1 MAAGVT
7 VFMNEFARKCLKPD
21 IRQPSPSRYNTG
33 MSTIIAIDTSSDI
46 ASVALMCG
54 ETIHSTSSE
63 GFSNHS
69 LTVLPM
75 LQKLLEKHDLTVA
88 GCDAIAFGC
97 GPGSFTGLR
106 TACGIAQGLSFATS
120 LPVIPVVTLEAM
132 AQTCYEQTGAIDVL
146 ALLDARMHEVYWA
159 QYRYENGQWKTVS
172 EPCLTAASS
181 VVPEGKPVFCGNGL
195 SAYAGELVSIVGK
208 SLKWPDI
215 HPDARAIAR
224 LGKIRLEREETVTA
238 KEIQPLYLRN
248 KVALKTAERLALKG
262 KTA

>member
-1 MAAGVT
+1 
-7 VFMNEFARKCLKPD
+7 
-21 IRQPSPSRYNTG
+21 

-54 ETIHSTSSE
+54 ETVQSTSSE

-69 LTVLPM
+69 LTALPM
-75 LQKLLEKHDLTVA
+75 LQKLLEKNSLTVA

-132 AQTCYEQTGAIDVL
+132 AQTCHEKTGATDVL
-146 ALLDARMHEVYWA
+146 SLLDARMHEVYWA
-159 QYRYENGQWKTVS
+159 QYRYENGRWKTVT
-172 EPCLTAASS
+172 EPSLGSASG
-181 VVPEGKPVFCGNGL
+181 VTPEGKPVFCGNGL
-195 SAYAGELVSIVGK
+195 SAYAGELAPVAGE
-208 SLKWPDI
+208 SLQYPDI
-215 HPDARAIAR
+215 YPHAEAIAR
-224 LGKIRLEREETVTA
+224 LGKIRLERGETVTA

-248 KVALKTAERLALKG
+248 KVALKTAERLAIKE